1 MSKIH
6 IFGIKCW
13 YLNSTVIATQL
24 DNQGKKYYPIL
35 RYFLSDRSTK
45 KDKINPSDKTPNS
58 ELADWWGIIS
68 KSTLQ
73 RTFLGS
79 HFLTTPKSR
88 NIKVIERKK

>member
-35 RYFLSDRSTK
+35 KYFLSDRSTK
-45 KDKINPSDKTPNS
+45 KDKNQPLKQSTQ
-58 ELADWWGIIS
+58 LRIS
-68 KSTLQ
+68 RLV
-73 RTFLGS
+73 GD
-79 HFLTTPKSR
+79 
-88 NIKVIERKK
+88 NIEIYPTNDLLRITEIERKK